1 MKHANGRTVTAHLT
15 HEGEYFG
22 PLGPYEVDGGWWS
35 SAAPVVERVTEE
47 LGVPVVVLR
56 LAAAQSET
64 GGHGGHVVYHV
75 EALERPAGPAPR
87 QAPPEVAALLG
98 PAERRAGWATT
109 AGLRETLDWA
119 EQALDRAGRPAAGK
133 PQQVRTWNLSGLFRF
148 RTADGG
154 EAWLKAINPA
164 FNARE
169 GDVIALLGSADPTL
183 VPPVLGSD
191 PERGRLLL
199 DHVPGEDCWGPSA
212 EEVADVVPRLVAAQ
226 AALAADGRAAAAGL
240 RDRTLPTLVAH
251 VNALLDRLAA
261 EHAAHA
267 SEPDGDG
274 AGTDGLT
281 DKPADDLADDL
292 THKPAA
298 EPAAEAADGL
308 PEDRLTAA
316 ELAAAR
322 ALAARLPALVEELTA
337 CGLPDT
343 LLHGDFHP
351 GNWRTDGTRSVVVD
365 YADSAFGHPALDG
378 LRPRQYVDGERWAQV
393 AEVWARAWRE
403 HVPGSAPERALEL
416 VEPLYHL
423 AYAVR
428 YQEFLDHIET
438 SERPYHETDPVSE
451 IRAALAAS

>member
-15 HEGEYFG
+15 YGDEYFG
-22 PLGPYEVDGGWWS
+22 LLGPYEVDGGWWS
-35 SAAPVVERVTEE
+35 SAAPVVARVAEE

-56 LAAAQSET
+56 LASARSGH

-75 EALERPAGPAPR
+75 EALERPTAPAPR
-87 QAPPEVAALLG
+87 QAGPEVAALLG
-98 PAERRAGWATT
+98 PAERRAGWATA
-109 AGLRETLDWA
+109 AGLREAVDWA
-119 EQALDRAGRPAAGK
+119 GQALDAAGRPPAGR
-133 PQQVRTWNLSGLFRF
+133 PEQVRTWNLSGLFRF

-212 EEVADVVPRLVAAQ
+212 EEVASVVPRLVAAQ
-226 AALAADGRAAAAGL
+226 AALAADGRAATAGL
-240 RDRTLPTLVAH
+240 RDRTLPTLLAH

-261 EHAAHA
+261 EQGTNGSA
-267 SEPDGDG
+267 PDELPGDLPG
-274 AGTDGLT
+274 
-281 DKPADDLADDL
+281 
-292 THKPAA
+292 
-298 EPAAEAADGL
+298 GL
-308 PEDRLTAA
+308 PEDRLTPG

-322 ALAARLPALVEELTA
+322 VLAARLPALVEELAA

-351 GNWRTDGTRSVVVD
+351 GNWRSDGTRTVVVD
-365 YADSAFGHPALDG
+365 YADSAFGHPAVDG
-378 LRPRQYVDGERWAQV
+378 LRPRRYVDEERWAQI
-393 AEVWARAWRE
+393 AGVWAQAWRT

-451 IRAALAAS
+451 IRAALACAN